1 MTVSILGLH
10 CLNAVTDDYENL
22 GSILDEVRRTSH
34 GNVTADEV
42 AAAVAE
48 MVADGLVAV
57 YRFEP
62 RDQAFVPAAPG
73 AAVSESFWFRIT
85 PTGRRELDA
94 NWVNG

>member
-10 CLNAVTDDYENL
+10 CLNAVADDYENL
-22 GSILDEVRRTSH
+22 ASILEEVRRTSH
-34 GNVTADEV
+34 GNVTVDEV

-48 MVADGLVAV
+48 MVADGLVSV
-57 YRFEP
+57 YRLEP
-62 RDQAFVPAAPG
+62 REQTFVPADPG
-73 AAVSESFWFRIT
+73 ACMRESLWFRIT